1 MWPRNNK
8 NPSFSRCQLP
18 FLKHLVD
25 NFIIFLQ
32 LLKFPKIRDRHLQT
46 PLVSALVLVYYC
58 YTFLLLLYCIANYE
72 RLREGSWLPVVVPP
86 AGLRRNR
93 IHIRPVTAIRRRV
106 SSIQLTAFN
115 QPSAITVIASV
126 GHAPVT
132 SEPMMVI
139 QGLSRSCSFRGDC
152 GIPTLW
158 YATAR
163 ASGMCRPKRYSL

>member
-46 PLVSALVLVYYC
+46 PAGICTCTISI
-58 YTFLLLLYCIANYE
+58 LLLHLPAVAVLPLLIMK

-139 QGLSRSCSFRGDC
+139 PRLVEILLLPRR
-152 GIPTLW
+152 LW
-158 YATAR
+158 N
-163 ASGMCRPKRYSL
+163 SYSMIRNG